1 MTVVRPVG
9 VRVGTPLP
17 VLLGPDGAREG
28 LVQLGGGAGH
38 HYEVGA
44 CFTGS
49 HSAAHLQA
57 SDGQAM
63 AGPQASLPQ
72 WWPEVPCS
80 ASLGQEGPSSWGAT
94 DRLRLA
100 SVLVHTCS

>member
-1 MTVVRPVG
+1 MLTVVRPVS

-38 HYEVGA
+38 HAEVGA

-63 AGPQASLPQ
+63 ASRQASLPQ

-80 ASLGQEGPSSWGAT
+80 GQPRPGGTEQLGRYRRTPFDICPSPH
-94 DRLRLA
+94 L
-100 SVLVHTCS
+100 